1 MAALSGLLPC
11 HRGRILIDGVDIS
24 TLDPEVLR
32 SKLNIITQEPFLFE
46 GSIRENIDPWGNET
60 PDSEMMQALEQVELH
75 SKVKLLGGLDAPLTD
90 TSLSHGQKQLFC
102 LARAILRKSRVVILD
117 EPTGQY
123 VNIIP
128 CLQSTKELN

>member
-1 MAALSGLLPC
+1 M
-11 HRGRILIDGVDIS
+11 DIS